1 MVFGVTIICSEL
13 EKRSFLATQKLSRHI
28 AFDLISPY
36 YLKVVFLGK
45 KRMIWTE
52 HVSEVHEWWV
62 LISSR
67 TST

>member
-13 EKRSFLATQKLSRHI
+13 EERSFLATQKLSRHI

-45 KRMIWTE
+45 KRMI
-52 HVSEVHEWWV
+52 
-62 LISSR
+62 
-67 TST
+67 